1 MFSNSVC
8 SKCFFNGTIL
18 LFFLGQHPYE
28 SKIRYGKCSNFF
40 VLKQFSLKNQCN
52 QNSFRYARI
61 RGLLY
66 PGGGFKGV
74 PYLIFCRKMKSTS
87 STKTF
92 VTQYFTHTQFGWMP
106 PVDSRPGTKTPNSC
120 VLERALI
127 AMKCSKK
134 NI

>member
-28 SKIRYGKCSNFF
+28 SKIRYGKCSN
-40 VLKQFSLKNQCN
+40 LNIFSKKSV
-52 QNSFRYARI
+52 NSELVPI
-61 RGLLY
+61 RTNPRSFGHHN
-66 PGGGFKGV
+66 
-74 PYLIFCRKMKSTS
+74 YLIFCRKMKSTF

-92 VTQYFTHTQFGWMP
+92 MIQYFTHTQFGWIP